1 MKRLVIEGTEVTPQI
16 LGDPQAGRI
25 EITGRSIPENAT
37 SFYEPL
43 LNWIEDY
50 KIQSQEKTELMF
62 HVDYL
67 NSISQKIFYD
77 ILDRCSEIAK
87 SKSLVVIWKYD
98 EDDEEILDE
107 GKVFQSK
114 FDLEFSLIEVTE

>member
-1 MKRLVIEGTEVTPQI
+1 MKRLVIDGTDLTPQI
-16 LGDPQAGRI
+16 LGDPDAGRI

-50 KIQSQEKTELMF
+50 KIQAKKRTELMF
-62 HVDYL
+62 HVDYI

-77 ILDRCSEIAK
+77 ILDRCSGISKDNEI
-87 SKSLVVIWKYD
+87 VVIWKYD

-114 FDLEFSLIEVTE
+114 FNLEFNLVEVTE